1 MPACVLVLKDW
12 RNTCRPHSILLGI
25 HECLGPNFNF
35 CAEAF
40 ARFGHDQNGLN
51 RYEGVRMNVPF
62 AAVKIFSFSGKSD
75 G

>member
-1 MPACVLVLKDW
+1 
-12 RNTCRPHSILLGI
+12 
-25 HECLGPNFNF
+25 LGPNFNF

-62 AAVKIFSFSGKSD
+62 VAVKIFSFSGKSD